1 MIALQPTLRGAFFTR
16 IQKEELK
23 KYFGEIRKVHYAKIK
38 ADQERLQKLEN
49 LRLAALNKDKK
60 INLAGALGGGKLDMS
75 MFRNM
80 MKKDTVEESTNTI
93 KIQETNADDKPRLS
107 FKNLASILSKE
118 KPVDGPNI
126 PIKSK

>member
-1 MIALQPTLRGAFFTR
+1 
-16 IQKEELK
+16 
-23 KYFGEIRKVHYAKIK
+23 
-38 ADQERLQKLEN
+38 
-49 LRLAALNKDKK
+49 LNKDKK

-118 KPVDGPNI
+118 KLVDGPNI